1 MLLEDGLRRERDEWD
16 EENLVGDFPPVCV
29 INLFREIEPDAVL
42 RYGSVSVD
50 IDADLL
56 ESLLD
61 DEFKFSREDDDGLD
75 PVQVLDYDVVNFLS
89 KSSCAR
95 EPGRELWEKFAK
107 HPHHGMRAI
116 AAQHAISASTFRRLL
131 ADRSYK
137 VRKTILGNACALE
150 SLVRSKKGRA
160 ALSKAVADYELR
172 NEALRTADSLSE
184 EAARVLSSI
193 AFRAADDV
201 SEAAPVVEIA
211 FGVDEDRTVVALT
224 TNRALTDA
232 AFWLIEKY
240 QHKQGVHGDVHS
252 GSLDRDE
259 RSDYICGLLAE
270 DPRVVVRMAA
280 AQSARVESK
289 AARMLAVDGSASVR
303 RQLYEMPLGLDAQE
317 LEIFLSNDPERFV
330 EFMEE
335 ILKRSDGGK
344 WAERFEKDPDPAV
357 QRELIR
363 AVVADLNRDDA
374 KPKPQL
380 EAASSAV
387 AWDDIVPLPEDI
399 NIGDP
404 DDPDEWLL
412 DEDEKEDEWDNDDD
426 DENNDWSMSSEE
438 PDFPDSFF
446 STEKS
451 AIAVADGEESDTVS
465 KLEQPEK

>member
-1 MLLEDGLRRERDEWD
+1 M
-16 EENLVGDFPPVCV
+16 
-29 INLFREIEPDAVL
+29 
-42 RYGSVSVD
+42 
-50 IDADLL
+50 
-56 ESLLD
+56 
-61 DEFKFSREDDDGLD
+61 
-75 PVQVLDYDVVNFLS
+75 
-89 KSSCAR
+89 
-95 EPGRELWEKFAK
+95 
-107 HPHHGMRAI
+107 
-116 AAQHAISASTFRRLL
+116 
-131 ADRSYK
+131 
-137 VRKTILGNACALE
+137 
-150 SLVRSKKGRA
+150 
-160 ALSKAVADYELR
+160 
-172 NEALRTADSLSE
+172 
-184 EAARVLSSI
+184 
-193 AFRAADDV
+193 
-201 SEAAPVVEIA
+201 
-211 FGVDEDRTVVALT
+211 
-224 TNRALTDA
+224 
-232 AFWLIEKY
+232 
-240 QHKQGVHGDVHS
+240 
-252 GSLDRDE
+252 
-259 RSDYICGLLAE
+259 
-270 DPRVVVRMAA
+270 VVRMAA

-404 DDPDEWLL
+404 DEWLL